1 MYDKCRRQMETKR
14 KTLIIT
20 LVPIMI
26 ILAITYYYVPI
37 ARIYPSEFM
46 PMSDKFGI
54 MKVYPTKPGGRE
66 WFIDMNNPTED
77 PGFKPG
83 SNITRQL
90 DGSWQISGRLD
101 NDTYVGEVRME
112 VVRLSGSE
120 EWKNVEMTGYAK
132 IIPASNPNDSLVWS
146 IRGGRHNSSVPCE
159 GTALKGGIDINGTVS
174 WVKEI
179 WHTGGYTN
187 KRAETQVTEPII
199 GRWIG
204 WKVVVYNM
212 NNDTA
217 VKMESYL
224 DDKANN
230 HWLKVTDLIDNGG
243 WYVNR
248 PDPVFYSANCGKAK
262 DHVIAKGGPLAIF
275 RSDNMTWNFR
285 DLSVREIQPPLSP

>member
-1 MYDKCRRQMETKR
+1 MGSKR
-14 KTLIIT
+14 KKLIIT
-20 LVPIMI
+20 IVPLI
-26 ILAITYYYVPI
+26 IIIAAIFYQVPI
-37 ARIYPSEFM
+37 ARISSE
-46 PMSDKFGI
+46 SLTKLDKFGI
-54 MKVYPTKPGGRE
+54 MEIYPTKLGGRE
-66 WFIDMNNPTED
+66 WFIDMNKPVED
-77 PGFKPG
+77 PGFNPG

-90 DGSWQISGRLD
+90 DGSWQINGRLE
-101 NDTYVGEVRME
+101 NGTYVGEVRME
-112 VVRLSGSE
+112 VSRLPGIN

-132 IIPASNPNDSLVWS
+132 IVPSNNPNDSLVWS
-146 IRGGRHNSSVPCE
+146 IRGGRHNNTVPCE
-159 GTALKGGIDINGTVS
+159 GTALKGEIDINGTVS

-187 KRAETQVTEPII
+187 KRAETQVAEPII

-224 DDKANN
+224 DDRANN
-230 HWLKVTDLIDNGG
+230 HWIKVTDLIDSGG
-243 WYVNR
+243 WYANE
-248 PDPVFYSANCGKAK
+248 PDPLFYGANCGKAK
-262 DHVIAKGGPLAIF
+262 DHIITNGGPLAIF

>member
-1 MYDKCRRQMETKR
+1 MVSKR
-14 KTLIIT
+14 KKLIIGIIP
-20 LVPIMI
+20 LLILIIPIFFQLSI
-26 ILAITYYYVPI
+26 S
-37 ARIYPSEFM
+37 RISSPESLTKL
-46 PMSDKFGI
+46 DKFGI
-54 MKVYPTKPGGRE
+54 AEIYPTKSGGRE
-66 WFIDMNNPTED
+66 WFVDMNTPTRD
-77 PGFKPG
+77 PGFNVG
-83 SNITRQL
+83 SNITKQL
-90 DGSWQISGRLD
+90 DGSWQINGRLD

-112 VVRLSGSE
+112 VIRLPGSE

-132 IIPASNPNDSLVWS
+132 IIPSNNPNDSLVWS
-146 IRGGRHNSSVPCE
+146 IRGGRHNSTVPCE
-159 GTALKGGIDINGTVS
+159 GTALKGGIDVNGTVS

-212 NNDTA
+212 NNDTT

-224 DDKANN
+224 DNKANN

-243 WYVNR
+243 WYANE
-248 PDPVFYSANCGKAK
+248 PDPLFYGANCGKAK
-262 DHVIAKGGPLAIF
+262 DHVITNGGSLAIF

-285 DLSVREIQPPLSP
+285 DLSVREIQPPLLP

>member
-1 MYDKCRRQMETKR
+1 MGSKR

-20 LVPIMI
+20 IVPLI
-26 ILAITYYYVPI
+26 IIIAAIFYQVPI
-37 ARIYPSEFM
+37 ARISSE
-46 PMSDKFGI
+46 SLNKLDKFGI
-54 MKVYPTKPGGRE
+54 MEIYSTKLGGRE
-66 WFIDMNNPTED
+66 WFIDMNKPTED
-77 PGFKPG
+77 PGFNPG

-90 DGSWQISGRLD
+90 DGSWQINGRLE
-101 NDTYVGEVRME
+101 NGTYVGEVRME
-112 VVRLSGSE
+112 VSRLPGSE
-120 EWKNVEMTGYAK
+120 EWKNVEITGYAK
-132 IIPASNPNDSLVWS
+132 IVPSNNPNDSLVWS
-146 IRGGRHNSSVPCE
+146 IRGGRHNNTVPCE
-159 GTALKGGIDINGTVS
+159 GTALKGEIDVNGTVS

-224 DDKANN
+224 DDRANN
-230 HWLKVTDLIDNGG
+230 HWLKVTDLIDSGE
-243 WYVNR
+243 WYANE
-248 PDPVFYSANCGKAK
+248 PDPLFYGANCGKAK
-262 DHVIAKGGPLAIF
+262 DHIITNGGPLAIF

>member
-1 MYDKCRRQMETKR
+1 MGSKR
-14 KTLIIT
+14 KKLIITIITLIIIVAAIFY
-20 LVPIMI
+20 LVLIASISSPKF
-26 ILAITYYYVPI
+26 LAKL
-37 ARIYPSEFM
+37 
-46 PMSDKFGI
+46 DKFGI
-54 MKVYPTKPGGRE
+54 VEIYPTKSGGRE
-66 WFIDMNNPTED
+66 WFIDMNKPGED
-77 PGFKPG
+77 PGFSPG

-90 DGSWQISGRLD
+90 DGSWQINGRLD
-101 NDTYVGEVRME
+101 NGTYVGEVRMQ
-112 VVRLSGSE
+112 VSRLPGFE

-132 IIPASNPNDSLVWS
+132 IIPSNNPNDSLVWS
-146 IRGGRHNSSVPCE
+146 IRGGRHNSTVPCE
-159 GTALKGGIDINGTVS
+159 GTALKGGIDVNGTVY

-187 KRAETQVTEPII
+187 KRAETQVTESII

-224 DDKANN
+224 DDGANN
-230 HWLKVTDLIDNGG
+230 NWLKVTDMIDNGG
-243 WYVNR
+243 WYANE
-248 PDPVFYSANCGKAK
+248 PDLLFFSANCGKAK
-262 DHVIAKGGPLAIF
+262 DYIITSGGPLAIF